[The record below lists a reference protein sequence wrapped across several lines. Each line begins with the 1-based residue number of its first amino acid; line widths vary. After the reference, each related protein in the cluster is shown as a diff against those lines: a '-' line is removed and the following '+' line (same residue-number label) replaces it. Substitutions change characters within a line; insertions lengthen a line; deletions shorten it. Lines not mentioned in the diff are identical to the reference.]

1 MDGAFSRAELAA
13 ALAESGGNKARLA
26 RALGV
31 EPPRINEWLSGKVE
45 NTKYTRRQL
54 AAAIAV
60 ARGDAPDGAP
70 DQAALLNALEEDA
83 RRMLERIRR
92 ARIGAPTPSQ
102 VEAAL
107 RTATKGKKA
116 Q

>member
-1 MDGAFSRAELAA
+1 MDGAFSRAELEV
-13 ALAESGGNKARLA
+13 ALVESGGNKARLA

-31 EPPRINEWLSGKVE
+31 EPPRISEWLSGKVE

-54 AAAIAV
+54 AAAVAV
-60 ARGDAPDGAP
+60 ARGDAKGGAP

-92 ARIGAPTPSQ
+92 ARLGAPSPSQ
-102 VEAAL
+102 VEAAV
-107 RTATKGKKA
+107 RGGTKGRKA